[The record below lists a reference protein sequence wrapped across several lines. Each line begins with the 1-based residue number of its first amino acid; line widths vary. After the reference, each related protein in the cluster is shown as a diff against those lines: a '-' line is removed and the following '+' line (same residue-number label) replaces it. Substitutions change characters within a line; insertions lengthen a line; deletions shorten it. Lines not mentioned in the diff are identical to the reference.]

1 MNPQST
7 RRVMAD
13 HEKRMR
19 IKSRVAQWWQRIH
32 PVGVTFHQFIPPP
45 IELLK
50 ALANA
55 QILADAE
62 AGEVSPSKAH

>member
-19 IKSRVAQWWQRIH
+19 IKSRVIQWWQMAH
-32 PVGVTFHQFIPPP
+32 PSGLTFHQIAQPP

-55 QILADAE
+55 QVLADAE
-62 AGEVSPSKAH
+62 AGEVPPSKAH